1 MTLFGKSL
9 RDYVS
14 FARSGVALILAMG
27 VVRFAVG
34 VSGVPY
40 DRATDLVSVTILTF
54 LLAVIYG
61 QRAAARGF
69 GTYRHLLPTAV
80 SFSLAMYG
88 FIILAMTVEA
98 WGGISGYFHSPGS
111 GYAPPE
117 MALGDHILG
126 QLSVMGIMTL
136 AILGVSAL
144 GYALS
149 RELAFL
155 KNGLLFLAALAVVR
169 FFAGIVGVPHAVGT
183 WLTSLTAAGAFLAGY
198 AGFRAP
204 SRGFGRLRDP
214 LVLSFLIAFVVTHL
228 VAYGIAIT
236 AGLGISTYFHAPG
249 GLTKQEHI
257 IQHLWFSP
265 RLMLLF
271 AALASAGFLL
281 GKKGA
286 STMASSPTATT
297 CSMRATRPVMSSL
310 RRPPPSGEKG

>member
-1 MTLFGKSL
+1 MRFFPGTTENGDDLVTLFGKGL

-14 FARSGVALILAMG
+14 FARFGVALILAMG

-40 DRATDLVSVTILTF
+40 EGATDLVSLTILTF

-69 GTYRHLLPTAV
+69 GTYRHLVPIAV

-88 FIILAMTVEA
+88 FILLAMTVEA
-98 WGGISGYFHSPGS
+98 WAGIPGYFHSPGS
-111 GYAPPE
+111 GYAPAE

-126 QLSVMGIMTL
+126 QLSVMGVMTG

-155 KNGLLFLAALAVVR
+155 KNGFLLLAALAVLR
-169 FFAGIVGVPHAVGT
+169 FLAGVVGVPYAVGT
-183 WLTSLTAAGAFLAGY
+183 WLTSLTVAGAFFAAY
-198 AGFRAP
+198 SGFRAP
-204 SRGFGRLRDP
+204 SRGLGRLRDP

-228 VAYGIAIT
+228 AAYGIAVT
-236 AGLGISTYFHAPG
+236 AGLGISTYFHSPG

-257 IQHLWFSP
+257 LQHLWFSP
-265 RLMLLF
+265 WLVLLF
-271 AALASAGFLL
+271 GALASAGFLV
-281 GKKGA
+281 GRKAGSA
-286 STMASSPTATT
+286 AAPANESSPL
-297 CSMRATRPVMSSL
+297 V
-310 RRPPPSGEKG
+310 